1 MQSERALKMLSFDN
15 NIRCIGSAKNHISQ
29 ISVKISKTG
38 FWLKTG
44 STSGMASRPQ
54 RVAVESFTDYFD
66 TNIDHFHQKLR
77 PLEVPPFFA

>member
-1 MQSERALKMLSFDN
+1 MI
-15 NIRCIGSAKNHISQ
+15 NIDQ
-29 ISVKISKTG
+29 ISVKISKNG

-54 RVAVESFTDYFD
+54 QVAVDSLTDYFD